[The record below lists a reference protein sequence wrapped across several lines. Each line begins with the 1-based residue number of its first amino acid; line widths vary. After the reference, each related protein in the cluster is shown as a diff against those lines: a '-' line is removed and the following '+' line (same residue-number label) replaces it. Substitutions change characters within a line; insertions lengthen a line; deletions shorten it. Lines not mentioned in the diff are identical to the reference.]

1 MQVFSS
7 LVFCGSRLDDS
18 SALLQECRITRFGKK
33 IAAKNCDDKWVL
45 ILHHHWKS
53 IRNDVFVSRHL
64 FLIKFVNFSAVTA
77 IASSALLRTNQ
88 TPSVWGVS
96 VLYRSLLSLVGY
108 PVQATWTL
116 SLPCFLQ
123 IEEYN
128 IDTEFYPSGI
138 KNYRTFFRWEKF
150 KTCSQYC

>member
-1 MQVFSS
+1 MQVFGSQVFRPTQVSS
-7 LVFCGSRLDDS
+7 LRRGPCLVFGRSRLDDS

-53 IRNDVFVSRHL
+53 IRNDGFVSRHL

-96 VLYRSLLSLVGY
+96 VLCRSILSPVGY
-108 PVQATWTL
+108 FQCKQHELFLYHVFCRLRSTTL
-116 SLPCFLQ
+116 TLIS
-123 IEEYN
+123 
-128 IDTEFYPSGI
+128 TRAG
-138 KNYRTFFRWEKF
+138 
-150 KTCSQYC
+150 